1 MAKFC
6 AEAEKLNAANKLKA
20 SLENFIRFL
29 KFQVNKKIIEIQW
42 PRHAVHDPGI
52 LGANHTQAC
61 DVALWSGPQICQKQ
75 FERESGCSCQIHWR
89 QRARHG
95 GRFHPGLLKIQD
107 QIGFG
112 EPLGSEAAMN

>member
-29 KFQVNKKIIEIQW
+29 KFQVNRKIIEIQW
-42 PRHAVHDPGI
+42 PRHAVRGSGI

-61 DVALWSGPQICQKQ
+61 GAELWTGLQICQKQ

-89 QRARHG
+89 QSAPHG
-95 GRFHPGLLKIQD
+95 ERFRPEPLKIQG
-107 QIGFG
+107 QIALG
-112 EPLGSEAAMN
+112 EPLGSEAAMG